1 MPPEGS
7 GGHGRQVRRG
17 VEVGEGKVHDLVAL
31 DPAVVDTLEPLE
43 VDDEDGR
50 KTPDLELL
58 DGELVGLAGG
68 AVILLVLPQLLLLA
82 GMTVVSSTAEE
93 HRRY

>member
-7 GGHGRQVRRG
+7 GGHGRQVSRG
-17 VEVGEGKVHDLVAL
+17 VEVGEGEVHDLVAL
-31 DPAVVDTLEPLE
+31 DPAVVDALEPLE

-68 AVILLVLPQLLLLA
+68 AVILLVLSQLLLLA
-82 GMTVVSSTAEE
+82 AMT
-93 HRRY
+93 